1 MVLSMRVVPLVKEP
15 KLRGFTYQYEQFP
28 QLLLGFKLDFLPLFR
43 HHILFLLNSHVCLFI
58 LHRNFE

>member
-28 QLLLGFKLDFLPLFR
+28 QLLLGFK
-43 HHILFLLNSHVCLFI
+43 
-58 LHRNFE
+58 

>member
-28 QLLLGFKLDFLPLFR
+28 QLLLGFKLDFSPS
-43 HHILFLLNSHVCLFI
+43 LLRPHLVSFK
-58 LHRNFE
+58 